1 MTKISS
7 LTAQTGTAVDTA
19 ADLLPIVDMSLAG
32 TARNKKITVDEL
44 AIALAEA
51 IRDTIGTALT
61 AGTGVTVTVNDP
73 GDTITIAVDT
83 TAEAERVRDVIGT
96 ALVAGTNVTITVN
109 DPSDTITIDAA
120 AGSVASLDDVGDVNA
135 PTPSNGDVLTWDST
149 PGEWVPQAVGAG
161 YTAENARDDVG
172 AALVAGTLTEITVN
186 DPSDT
191 ITVAYKFS
199 GAKVRKASNLT
210 GQNLTGFVAVTFD
223 TEDWDT
229 DTYHSTV
236 SNTDRLTPPA
246 AGKYMVSGYAEL
258 ANVASGNW
266 VRVVLSRY
274 NSSNAYQEDI
284 IVQQI
289 ELTITG
295 TFQFSATGI
304 THFNSGDYAK
314 MNLQTETDTS
324 VDITTN
330 THFAIWRIG

>member
-7 LTAQTGTAVDTA
+7 LTAQTGAAVDTA

-109 DPSDTITIDAA
+109 DPSDTITIDAS

-172 AALVAGTLTEITVN
+172 AALVEGTGIDITV
-186 DPSDT
+186 DDGADT
-191 ITVAYKFS
+191 ITIAVAAIQGCRTATGQLTTQNFS
-199 GAKVRKASNLT
+199 AGASVPWAAADVYDTNSMHDPASSNTNVVIPSGWDWVDIGAFLHLSAVTAGSTCFMEVRKNGGTIGIGQSFET
-210 GQNLTGFVAVTFD
+210 GGATAGPRISGFGTIQVTSGDVITMFFQSSD
-223 TEDWDT
+223 T
-229 DTYHSTV
+229 S
-236 SNTDRLTPPA
+236 
-246 AGKYMVSGYAEL
+246 
-258 ANVASGNW
+258 
-266 VRVVLSRY
+266 
-274 NSSNAYQEDI
+274 
-284 IVQQI
+284 
-289 ELTITG
+289 LTIEND
-295 TFQFSATGI
+295 SCLYV
-304 THFNSGDYAK
+304 HRR
-314 MNLQTETDTS
+314 
-324 VDITTN
+324 
-330 THFAIWRIG
+330 H